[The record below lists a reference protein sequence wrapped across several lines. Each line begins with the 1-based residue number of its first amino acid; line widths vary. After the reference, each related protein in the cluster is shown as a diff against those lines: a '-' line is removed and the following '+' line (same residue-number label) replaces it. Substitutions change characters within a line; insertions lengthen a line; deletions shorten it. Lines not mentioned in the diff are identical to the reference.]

1 MAETK
6 NTQNNSAASNNQTPS
21 SASGNAVT
29 DSVIALN
36 QIVLGSAAS
45 TAMSTMYVSMAHAA
59 GVGAQN
65 SVASQQ
71 HMNILGASA
80 VAAGC
85 GNLLWEG
92 LKDNVSKITLNDRVK
107 YWQDLIAIS
116 AGKPIEG
123 DAKGDGDKKETGE
136 DSQGNAAQKEAPKDA
151 ANTSST
157 EAKADATA
165 G

>member
-1 MAETK
+1 MTK
-6 NTQNNSAASNNQTPS
+6 NKTTQNNSAPVSNQATS
-21 SASGNAVT
+21 SSSGNAVT

-65 SVASQQ
+65 SVATQQ

-92 LKDNVSKITLNDRVK
+92 LSDNVSKITLNDRIK
-107 YWQDLIAIS
+107 YLQDIIAIS
-116 AGKPIEG
+116 AGKPVDGSAKEEG
-123 DAKGDGDKKETGE
+123 NE
-136 DSQGNAAQKEAPKDA
+136 KDA
-151 ANTSST
+151 GDDGQSNAKTPDT
-157 EAKADATA
+157 EADKTATTDE
-165 G
+165 

>member
-1 MAETK
+1 MTK
-6 NTQNNSAASNNQTPS
+6 NKNSQEASTSSNNQTAS
-21 SASGNAVT
+21 SVSSNAVT

-65 SVASQQ
+65 SVATQQ

-92 LKDNVSKITLNDRVK
+92 LRDNVSKITLNDRIK
-107 YWQDLIAIS
+107 YLQDIIAIS
-116 AGKPIEG
+116 AGKPTDGAAKEEG
-123 DAKGDGDKKETGE
+123 NEKDASDDGK
-136 DSQGNAAQKEAPKDA
+136 GNA
-151 ANTSST
+151 NTDDT
-157 EAKADATA
+157 AEDKNPTA
-165 G
+165 GE